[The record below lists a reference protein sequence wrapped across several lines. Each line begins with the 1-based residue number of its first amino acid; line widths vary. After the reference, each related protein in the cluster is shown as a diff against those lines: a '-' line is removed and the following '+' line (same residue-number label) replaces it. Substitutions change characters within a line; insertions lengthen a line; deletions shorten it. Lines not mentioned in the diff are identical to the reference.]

1 MKSDSGDQRLTGPK
15 KIFFT
20 AVSVV
25 LVCLRF
31 ASLEYLVRAV
41 QARRYG
47 GGTLIPL
54 ALADRFVAWR
64 INPAYR
70 RVDIQHNAQGFRR
83 VASTSTEKPPN
94 TIRVFLLGGSTA
106 YSPQGSFSDSHKRY
120 SRHYNN
126 QLLIPYLPLQL

>member
-25 LVCLRF
+25 LVCLLV

-47 GGTLIPL
+47 GGTLIPF

-83 VASTSTEKPPN
+83 LASTSTEKPPN
-94 TIRVFLLGGSTA
+94 TIRIFLLGGPTA
-106 YSPQGSFSDSHKRY
+106 SGAQGYCTHLEKPYSPT
-120 SRHYNN
+120 NN
-126 QLLIPYLPLQL
+126 N